1 MTDTAVVQGYTLGGF
16 EFLVAVVVGK
26 SVAVVGPAAVV
37 VAVAVVA
44 GPAAAAVDIAAV
56 ASVVVG
62 PAAAVAAA
70 VVAEPAVAIASAR
83 DPAVQFVLREL
94 HAQPGHRACS
104 CQLGPLA
111 LGRKQ
116 EIGFEGEHWA
126 ARNRHLRKMVAV
138 LL

>member
-1 MTDTAVVQGYTLGGF
+1 MQGYTLGGF

-44 GPAAAAVDIAAV
+44 GPAAAAAAVDIAAV

>member
-1 MTDTAVVQGYTLGGF
+1 MQGYTLGGF
-16 EFLVAVVVGK
+16 GFLVAVAVGR
-26 SVAVVGPAAVV
+26 SVAVAVAGPL
-37 VAVAVVA
+37 VAVVA
-44 GPAAAAVDIAAV
+44 GPAAAAVDIAAA

-62 PAAAVAAA
+62 PAVAA
-70 VVAEPAVAIASAR
+70 VVAAVVAAAGPVVVSALAR

-104 CQLGPLA
+104 CQLGPPA

-116 EIGFEGEHWA
+116 EIGFEGERWA

>member
-1 MTDTAVVQGYTLGGF
+1 MQGYTLGGF
-16 EFLVAVVVGK
+16 EFLVAVVVER
-26 SVAVVGPAAVV
+26 SAA
-37 VAVAVVA
+37 VAVAVAGPVVA
-44 GPAAAAVDIAAV
+44 GPAAAAVVVDIAAA

-62 PAAAVAAA
+62 PAVAA
-70 VVAEPAVAIASAR
+70 VVAAAGPVVVSASAR

-116 EIGFEGEHWA
+116 EIGFEGERWA
-126 ARNRHLRKMVAV
+126 ARNRHSRKMVAV